1 MWCGLALRLLAPRN
15 TQSRG
20 SYFNIAYHLI
30 QTSHLEIQEMN
41 EHEAKRDSNARDYT
55 IPIQSLAGKTIKAS
69 VTSFRWISYLKL
81 PLCAVWCLG

>member
-1 MWCGLALRLLAPRN
+1 LRLLAPRN

-41 EHEAKRDSNARDYT
+41 EHEAKRDSNALDYT